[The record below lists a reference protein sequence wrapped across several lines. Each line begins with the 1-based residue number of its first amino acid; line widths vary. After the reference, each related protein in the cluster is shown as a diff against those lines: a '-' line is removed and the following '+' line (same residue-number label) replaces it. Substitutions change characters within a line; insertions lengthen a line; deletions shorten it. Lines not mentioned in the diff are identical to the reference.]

1 MFFTVEPMINAGR
14 YEVKVLDDGW
24 TAVTRDRSLSAQFE
38 HTVAVTADGYEIFTA
53 RPPGSIARPIAADG
67 PPRRGRRRRRQAGL
81 SRPSPALARPLPE
94 RQATARSQDYELLEL
109 LLAQA
114 QKRIDS
120 KPIAKALIKRFGSFA
135 GVMAAQPDQ
144 LQEVDDV
151 GPAATVIVKVVQACA
166 LRMAQRGGEQARG
179 DRFLEEAA
187 RLSAAWPWPSRR
199 PSSSACSSSTTRTRS
214 SPTRSSS
221 GARVNHT
228 PVYPREVV
236 KRALE
241 LGASAIILVHNHPSG
256 DPTPSQDDIAMTKEV
271 AAAADKLGISVHD
284 HIIIGRK
291 GHASLRSLG
300 HL

>member
-1 MFFTVEPMINAGR
+1 MADGG
-14 YEVKVLDDGW
+14 DDKPDHLGHRQRL
-24 TAVTRDRSLSAQFE
+24 RDRFLNG
-38 HTVAVTADGYEIFTA
+38 ADG
-53 RPPGSIARPIAADG
+53 
-67 PPRRGRRRRRQAGL
+67 
-81 SRPSPALARPLPE
+81 AL
-94 RQATARSQDYELLEL
+94 QDYELLEL

-114 QKRIDS
+114 QKRIDT
-120 KPIAKALIKRFGSFA
+120 KPIAKALIRKFNGFA
-135 GVMAAQPDQ
+135 GVMAATPTQ
-144 LQEVDDV
+144 LQEIDGV
-151 GPAATVIVKVVQACA
+151 GPAAAVIIRVVQACA
-166 LRMAQRGGEQARG
+166 LRMAREEVLQREVVGSWKKLLDYLRMAMAEEKTEQFRLLFLDNKNALIADEEQQRG
-179 DRFLEEAA
+179 
-187 RLSAAWPWPSRR
+187 
-199 PSSSACSSSTTRTRS
+199 T
-214 SPTRSSS
+214 
-221 GARVNHT
+221 VNHT